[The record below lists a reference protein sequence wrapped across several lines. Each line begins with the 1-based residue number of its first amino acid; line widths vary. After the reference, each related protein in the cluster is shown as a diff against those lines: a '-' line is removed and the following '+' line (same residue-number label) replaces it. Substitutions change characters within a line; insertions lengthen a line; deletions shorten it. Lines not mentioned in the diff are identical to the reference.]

1 MGDIELVF
9 NPYSVIL
16 IEELYA
22 VSHCSFALFFNIKAL
37 FVLNYIYPQIT
48 SF

>member
-9 NPYSVIL
+9 DPYSVIL

-22 VSHCSFALFFNIKAL
+22 VSHYSLTLLIIKVL

>member
-9 NPYSVIL
+9 DPFSVIL

-22 VSHCSFALFFNIKAL
+22 VSHCSLTL
-37 FVLNYIYPQIT
+37 IYYQGVIR
-48 SF
+48 S

>member
-16 IEELYA
+16 IEDLYA
-22 VSHCSFALFFNIKAL
+22 VSHCSLTLFITKVL